1 MTTFKFRLERVM
13 RWRKSKL
20 ELEQFT
26 LSRLAVER
34 SRWDR
39 VLAELETSRAHADRL
54 VLSSESVH
62 GRDLQA
68 MFRYKELIGQ
78 QKEMALSRRA
88 ECDRK
93 IEQQREQ
100 LLQARREF
108 RLLEKLRHV
117 RRTEWEAAVD
127 REFEMLAAES
137 YLARWTARPRH
148 DRTVPLPCGPAV
160 F

>member
-1 MTTFKFRLERVM
+1 MNAFKFRLESVL
-13 RWRKSKL
+13 RWRQSKL
-20 ELEQFT
+20 EMEQFA
-26 LSRLAVER
+26 LSRLATER
-34 SRWDR
+34 ARWDY

-68 MFRYKELIGQ
+68 MVRYKELVGK
-78 QKEMALSRRA
+78 QKQMALNRRG

-93 IEQQREQ
+93 MEQQRER

-108 RLLEKLRHV
+108 RLLEKLRQV
-117 RRTEWEAAVD
+117 RRAEWETAVD
-127 REFEMLAAES
+127 REFEALAAES
-137 YLARWTARPRH
+137 YLARWAVRPRP
-148 DRTVPLPCGPAV
+148 DPAI

>member
-13 RWRKSKL
+13 RWRQSKL
-20 ELEQFT
+20 EVEQFT
-26 LSRLAVER
+26 LSRLSVER
-34 SRWDR
+34 ARWDH

-54 VLSSESVH
+54 VLSSVSVH

-68 MFRYKELIGQ
+68 MVRYKELIGKQ
-78 QKEMALSRRA
+78 EQMALTRRA

-93 IEQQREQ
+93 IEQQRDR
-100 LLQARREF
+100 LMQARREF
-108 RLLEKLRHV
+108 RLLEKLRHL

-127 REFEMLAAES
+127 REFEALAAES
-137 YLARWTARPRH
+137 YLALWNARPRP
-148 DRTVPLPCGPAV
+148 DPAVPLQGRPTN

>member
-34 SRWDR
+34 ARWDH
-39 VLAELETSRAHADRL
+39 VLTELETSRAQADRL
-54 VLSSESVH
+54 VLSSEIVH

-68 MFRYKELIGQ
+68 MVRYKELIGKQ
-78 QKEMALSRRA
+78 EQTALSRRA

-93 IEQQREQ
+93 IDQQRER

-108 RLLEKLRHV
+108 RLLEKLRQA

-127 REFEMLAAES
+127 HEFEVLAAES
-137 YLARWTARPRH
+137 YLARWNARPRH
-148 DRTVPLPCGPAV
+148 DPAVSSRPGPAGL
-160 F
+160 

>member
-1 MTTFKFRLERVM
+1 MTTFKFRLESVM

-20 ELEQFT
+20 EVEQFT

-34 SRWDR
+34 ARWDH

-68 MFRYKELIGQ
+68 MVRYKELIGK
-78 QKEMALSRRA
+78 QKQMALSRCA

-93 IEQQREQ
+93 MEQQRER

-137 YLARWTARPRH
+137 YLARWTARPQREA
-148 DRTVPLPCGPAV
+148 G

>member
-1 MTTFKFRLERVM
+1 MTTFKFRLESVL
-13 RWRKSKL
+13 RWRQSKL
-20 ELEQFT
+20 EMEQFA
-26 LSRLAVER
+26 LSRLATER
-34 SRWDR
+34 ARWDH

-68 MFRYKELIGQ
+68 MVRYKEMVGK
-78 QKEMALSRRA
+78 QKQMALNRRE

-93 IEQQREQ
+93 MEQQRER

-108 RLLEKLRHV
+108 RLLEKLRQA
-117 RRTEWEAAVD
+117 RRAEWESAVD
-127 REFEMLAAES
+127 REFEALAAES
-137 YLARWTARPRH
+137 YLARWTVRPRP
-148 DRTVPLPCGPAV
+148 DPAI